1 MTLNTSSINEVSF
14 SNFNLYLN
22 IWVFLLKNGCIF
34 CDVFL
39 KWILA
44 ASSFFAQKLEVEGR
58 RIGER
63 ERTERK
69 YFPSGPLQ
77 HEVEFIIKIFHDLH
91 Q

>member
-1 MTLNTSSINEVSF
+1 MTLNTSSIKEVSF

-22 IWVFLLKNGCIF
+22 IWVFLLKNGSIF
-34 CDVFL
+34 VMFYL

-44 ASSFFAQKLEVEGR
+44 ASSFFAQKLERVMEEDWG
-58 RIGER
+58 

-69 YFPSGPLQ
+69 YFPLGPLQ